1 MEIQMSNKKNI
12 ILLGPPGA
20 GKGTQAVKIAE
31 KYNIPQIST
40 GDILRS
46 AVAAGTNLGKE
57 AKKFMDRGDLV
68 PDEVV
73 VGLVDERLMDTDCK
87 DGYILDGFPR
97 TVEQAKSL
105 DLILDEKGDGITHV
119 VSIDVDE
126 DELIE
131 RLTGRRTCRKC
142 GAMYHVKFEPP
153 KSEGKCDK
161 CDGELYQR
169 DDDKKETIT
178 ARLRVYNEKT
188 ELLIEYFSKK
198 GLKRSVHGSGGI
210 DEIFSKVTEVLEES

>member
-1 MEIQMSNKKNI
+1 MTNKKNI

-40 GDILRS
+40 GDILRG

-68 PDEVV
+68 SDEVV
-73 VGLVDERLMDTDCK
+73 VGLVDERLMDSDCK

-97 TVEQAKSL
+97 TVEQAKAL

-119 VSIDVDE
+119 VSIEVDE
-126 DELIE
+126 PELIK
-131 RLTGRRTCRKC
+131 RLTGRRTCKKC
-142 GAMYHVKFEPP
+142 GAMFHEVFEPP
-153 KSEGKCDK
+153 KSEGECDK
-161 CDGELYQR
+161 CGGELYQR

-188 ELLIEYFSKK
+188 EPLIEYFSKK

-210 DEIFSKVTEVLEES
+210 DKIFSKVVEVLEES

>member
-1 MEIQMSNKKNI
+1 MSNKKNI

-40 GDILRS
+40 GDILRR
-46 AVAAGTNLGKE
+46 AAAAGTNLGKE

-97 TVEQAKSL
+97 TVEQAKAL
-105 DLILDEKGDGITHV
+105 DLILDEKGDGITYV

-142 GAMYHVKFEPP
+142 GKMYHVAFEPP

-188 ELLIEYFSKK
+188 EPLIEYFSKK

-210 DEIFSKVTEVLEES
+210 DEIFSKITEVLEES

>member
-1 MEIQMSNKKNI
+1 MSNKKNI

-97 TVEQAKSL
+97 TVEQAKAL
-105 DLILDEKGDGITHV
+105 DLILDEKNDGITHV

-126 DELIE
+126 AELIE

-142 GAMYHVKFEPP
+142 GAMYHVTFEPP
-153 KSEGKCDK
+153 KSEGQCDK
-161 CDGELYQR
+161 CGGELYQR
-169 DDDKKETIT
+169 EDDKKETIT
-178 ARLRVYNEKT
+178 ARLKVYNEKT
-188 ELLIEYFSKK
+188 EPLIEYFSKK
-198 GLKRSVHGSGGI
+198 GLKRSVHGSGSI
-210 DEIFSKVTEVLEES
+210 DEIFSKVIKVLEES

>member
-188 ELLIEYFSKK
+188 EPLIEYFSKK